1 MSRRRR
7 ARIALAILGGAM
19 LLALGYAASLWKRPT
34 PIRIAFANSM
44 TGPTSSVG
52 TESLAA
58 VKLVIDEVNRTGG
71 VNGHPIELVLFDDA
85 SSGEVARANVQ
96 KIADSPC
103 VAVLGHF
110 VSTVSL
116 AAGQGYKAAGIPALT
131 SASQADAVTVDNP
144 YYFRAQTPVSMQ
156 GRSSAEYLS
165 YVFKTPVVLL
175 IHSRDSY
182 GLSFLKGFAEGYD
195 KDKLITRGFDV
206 GPNLRGESLRT
217 AVEAAASDREPGII
231 VMATAVDNAPEVLKA
246 VRRRGV
252 KAPVISSAGTGTEEF
267 LRQFANEPE
276 EQERPG
282 FFSDNLYAATPVI
295 FDSAGTT
302 AQAFAA
308 EYARVTGQLARM
320 DRGARLRCRPP
331 DDRGLAPCRSSEP
344 AGHQAGR
351 PRARPRRVG

>member
-7 ARIALAILGGAM
+7 ARIALAILGGTM

-44 TGPTSSVG
+44 TGLTSSAG

-71 VNGHPIELVLFDDA
+71 VNGHPHRTRPVRRRQQRARSPAPTCKKLQT
-85 SSGEVARANVQ
+85 ARASRCWGTSS
-96 KIADSPC
+96 APS
-103 VAVLGHF
+103 
-110 VSTVSL
+110 SL

-175 IHSRDSY
+175 IYSRDSY
-182 GLSFLKGFAEGYD
+182 GQSFLKGFSEGYD

-206 GPNLRGESLRT
+206 GPDLRGESVRT
-217 AVEAAASDREPGII
+217 AVEAVASDPEPGII
-231 VMATAVDNAPEVLKA
+231 VM
-246 VRRRGV
+246 
-252 KAPVISSAGTGTEEF
+252 
-267 LRQFANEPE
+267 
-276 EQERPG
+276 
-282 FFSDNLYAATPVI
+282 
-295 FDSAGTT
+295 
-302 AQAFAA
+302 
-308 EYARVTGQLARM
+308 GQPWIMPR
-320 DRGARLRCRPP
+320 
-331 DDRGLAPCRSSEP
+331 RSSRRSD
-344 AGHQAGR
+344 AAASRR
-351 PRARPRRVG
+351 P